1 MAKKKVTEQADSTFA
16 VAPEEFT
23 IVWGGA
29 FYHFEAKN
37 PVSIPTGLFE
47 YLYRQGKVSPVAT
60 EVAELPVE
68 EPVAIEPE
76 VVEVVEES
84 TEEDI

>member
-16 VAPEEFT
+16 VAPEDFT
-23 IVWGGA
+23 IVWEGA
-29 FYHFEAKN
+29 FYNFEAGN
-37 PVSIPTGLFE
+37 PVAIPTGLFE
-47 YLYRQGKVSPVAT
+47 YLYRNGKVYSVTT
-60 EVAELPVE
+60 EVEELPVE